1 MKRPDRRER
10 PTPMTHAERVAEIKG
25 RFGFTERQAGFL
37 VTVMLHAGVCLA
49 RQYCA
54 FARIKYGEPM
64 RTFFQTLEARRFV
77 TPQTCA
83 HGRARLFHVHYKP
96 LYTAIGEPDNRF
108 RRPMTLARAIERLM
122 VLDAVLADPSLT
134 WLATEREK
142 VAYFT
147 GEGVPRHHLPALT
160 FRSADEETVRYFP
173 DKQPIGVGR
182 DGLTYVFL
190 YLVASRTPMDFR
202 LFLERH
208 AELLRSLPAWTI
220 RLLVPR
226 HLTGATGLHR
236 EAFTE
241 QLTTPLPADVVDE
254 MRWYFLACRDN
265 GVDLDERYYRAQTAF
280 AGPRFRALYRRWLMD
295 GERVLDAAMS
305 GVLVDVVAR
314 RVGVLESVVLPHPYL
329 HLHTLAGTA

>member
-122 VLDAVLADPSLT
+122 VLDAVLAGNR
-134 WLATEREK
+134 A
-142 VAYFT
+142 
-147 GEGVPRHHLPALT
+147 GEG
-160 FRSADEETVRYFP
+160 
-173 DKQPIGVGR
+173 
-182 DGLTYVFL
+182 
-190 YLVASRTPMDFR
+190 R
-202 LFLERH
+202 LFHERGR
-208 AELLRSLPAWTI
+208 AAAPLASSDLPLSG
-220 RLLVPR
+220 R
-226 HLTGATGLHR
+226 G
-236 EAFTE
+236 
-241 QLTTPLPADVVDE
+241 D
-254 MRWYFLACRDN
+254 
-265 GVDLDERYYRAQTAF
+265 
-280 AGPRFRALYRRWLMD
+280 RALFPGQAADRR
-295 GERVLDAAMS
+295 RA
-305 GVLVDVVAR
+305 
-314 RVGVLESVVLPHPYL
+314 
-329 HLHTLAGTA
+329 

>member
-1 MKRPDRRER
+1 MNEPRHRDASHPRSWRSALR
-10 PTPMTHAERVAEIKG
+10 GALA
-25 RFGFTERQAGFL
+25 AL
-37 VTVMLHAGVCLA
+37 LLSCLA
-49 RQYCA
+49 PSSVSGQLVVT
-54 FARIKYGEPM
+54 EPM
-64 RTFFQTLEARRFV
+64 RTFFQTLEARRFA

-83 HGRARLFHVHYKP
+83 HGRARLFHLHYKP
-96 LYTAIGEPDNRF
+96 LYAAIGEPDNRF

-122 VLDAVLADPSLT
+122 VLDAILADPSLA

-147 GEGVPRHHLPALT
+147 SEGVPRHCLPALT

-182 DGLTYVFL
+182 DGLTCVFL
-190 YLVASRTPMDFR
+190 YLVTGRTPMDFR

-226 HLTGATGLHR
+226 HLTGATSLHR
-236 EAFTE
+236 EAFAE
-241 QLTTPLPADVVDE
+241 QLTAPLPADVVDE
-254 MRWYFLACRDN
+254 IRWYFEACRDG

-295 GERVLDAAMS
+295 GDCVLDAAMS
-305 GVLVDVVAR
+305 GVLVDVVTR

-329 HLHTLAGTA
+329 HLLTLAGTA

>member
-10 PTPMTHAERVAEIKG
+10 PTPMTHTERVAEIKG

-64 RTFFQTLEARRFV
+64 RTFFQMLEARRFV

-96 LYTAIGEPDNRF
+96 LYAAIGEPDNRF

-142 VAYFT
+142 VAHFT
-147 GEGVPRHHLPALT
+147 GDGVPRHHLPALT
-160 FRSADEETVRYFP
+160 FRSADDETVRYFP
-173 DKQPIGVGR
+173 DK
-182 DGLTYVFL
+182 
-190 YLVASRTPMDFR
+190 
-202 LFLERH
+202 H

-226 HLTGATGLHR
+226 HLTGAAGLHR
-236 EAFTE
+236 EAFVE
-241 QLTTPLPADVVDE
+241 QLTTPLPAEVVDE
-254 MRWYFLACRDN
+254 MRWYFHACRD
-265 GVDLDERYYRAQTAF
+265 GGIDLDERYYRAQTAF

-305 GVLVDVVAR
+305 GVLVDVFAR

-329 HLHTLAGTA
+329 HLLSLAGTA

>member
-1 MKRPDRRER
+1 
-10 PTPMTHAERVAEIKG
+10 MTHPERVAEIKG
-25 RFGFTERQAGFL
+25 RFGFTDRQARFL
-37 VTVMLHAGVCLA
+37 VTVMLHSGVCLS

-54 FARIKYGEPM
+54 FAHIKYGEPM
-64 RTFFQTLEARRFV
+64 RRFFQTLEARRFA

-96 LYTAIGEPDNRF
+96 LYAAIGEPDNRF

-122 VLDAVLADPSLT
+122 VLDAVLADASLT

-147 GEGVPRHHLPALT
+147 AAGVLRHHLPALT

-190 YLVASRTPMDFR
+190 YLVTNRTPMHFR

-208 AELLRSLPAWTI
+208 AELLRSLPKWTI

-226 HLTGATGLHR
+226 HLTDAVGLHR
-236 EAFTE
+236 DAFGE
-241 QLTTPLPADVVDE
+241 QITTPLPAEVVDE
-254 MRWYFLACRDN
+254 MRWYFRACRD
-265 GVDLDERYYRAQTAF
+265 GGIDLDERFYRSQTAF
-280 AGPRFRALYRRWLMD
+280 AGPRFRAMYRRWLMD
-295 GERVLDAAMS
+295 GDRVLDAAMS
-305 GVLVDVVAR
+305 AVLVDVVVR
-314 RVGVLESVVLPHPYL
+314 RAGVLESLVLPHPYL
-329 HLHTLAGTA
+329 HLLSLAGTA